1 MHMPYI
7 KEGAEIR
14 IIALQS
20 KQSLFFLWCTGGGIL
35 SIFVL
40 MPPESPYMVGT
51 AAGLRLGRAYARQ
64 ASLRVL
70 RQSLCLAG
78 FTVCA

>member
-1 MHMPYI
+1 
-7 KEGAEIR
+7 
-14 IIALQS
+14 
-20 KQSLFFLWCTGGGIL
+20 
-35 SIFVL
+35 

-78 FTVCA
+78 FTVCVLRNDYGRKRTITHFHRQEEALPPL